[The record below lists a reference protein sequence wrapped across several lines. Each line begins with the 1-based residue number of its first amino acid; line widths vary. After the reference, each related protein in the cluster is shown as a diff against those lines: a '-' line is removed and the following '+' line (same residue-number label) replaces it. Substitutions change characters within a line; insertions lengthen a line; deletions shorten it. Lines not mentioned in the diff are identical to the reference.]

1 MLTVVQV
8 RVVAGEHDLY
18 ADEGLEQVAGVAS
31 SVIHPRYNPSTMEND
46 ICLLRLD
53 KDFTLT
59 QEVGV
64 LAIVLTSADLC

>member
-1 MLTVVQV
+1 M
-8 RVVAGEHDLY
+8 AGEHDLY

-31 SVIHPRYNPSTMEND
+31 SVTHPRYNPSTMEND

-64 LAIVLTSADLC
+64 I

>member
-1 MLTVVQV
+1 M
-8 RVVAGEHDLY
+8 AGEHDLY

-31 SVIHPRYNPSTMEND
+31 SVMHPRYNPSTMEND

-64 LAIVLTSADLC
+64 IALLLTSAKYSANYGAI

>member
-1 MLTVVQV
+1 M
-8 RVVAGEHDLY
+8 VAGEHDLY

-31 SVIHPRYNPSTMEND
+31 SVTHPRYNPNTMEND

-64 LAIVLTSADLC
+64 LT

>member
-1 MLTVVQV
+1 M
-8 RVVAGEHDLY
+8 VAGEHDLY
-18 ADEGLEQVAGVAS
+18 ADEGPEQVAGVAS
-31 SVIHPRYNPSTMEND
+31 SVTHPRYNPSTMEND

-64 LAIVLTSADLC
+64 I